1 MAVVIV
7 RTNVTAV
14 PRPRDVLIWPE
25 QAINEHMP
33 KKFVSSILFV
43 NIAAINITNAD
54 VSLII
59 SSPQA
64 PGL

>member
-14 PRPRDVLIWPE
+14 PRPMDVLIWPE
-25 QAINEHMP
+25 QAINEHRP
-33 KKFVSSILFV
+33 KKFVSSMLFV

-54 VSLII
+54 VSLMVF
-59 SSPQA
+59 SPQE